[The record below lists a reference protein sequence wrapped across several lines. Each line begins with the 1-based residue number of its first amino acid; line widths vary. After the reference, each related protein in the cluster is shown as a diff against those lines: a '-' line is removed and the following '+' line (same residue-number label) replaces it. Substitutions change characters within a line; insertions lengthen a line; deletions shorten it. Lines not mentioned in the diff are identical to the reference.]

1 MTARAFGVVFDLD
14 GTLALG
20 DKQSDGYRPLP
31 GALDALAALRDV
43 GRPFAIF
50 TNGTNHTP
58 ADYVRKL
65 RAAGFDIE
73 DAAMLTPAVVAAE
86 SFVTKRFRRVLVL
99 GVEGVSQPL
108 IDAGIEVVR
117 PGEDGAERDVD
128 AILVGWHPGCVWGDI
143 DAACRLGWTGTP
155 LFAASTA
162 PFFATRGGRTVG
174 ISGPICA
181 AIKSVTRQRVTVV
194 GKPSLAALRVAA
206 RRVGVAPR
214 DLLVVGDDPGL
225 EIAMARAGGAY
236 AIGVTT
242 GLAGREAFAALPAG
256 RRPHLVVDTVADLVP
271 LLADRD
277 FTSVLAGSDP
287 DLLFAGATASRT

>member
-1 MTARAFGVVFDLD
+1 MTARDFGVVFDLD

-31 GALDALAALRDV
+31 GALDALATLRSA

-65 RAAGFDIE
+65 GAAGFDLG

-86 SFVTKRFRRVLVL
+86 LFATKRFRRVLVL
-99 GVEGVSQPL
+99 GVAGVSQPL
-108 IDAGIEVVR
+108 VDAGIEVVR
-117 PGEDGAERDVD
+117 PGEDGAETDVD
-128 AILVGWHPGCVWGDI
+128 AILVGWHPHCVWRDI
-143 DAACRLGWTGTP
+143 EAACRLGWTGTP

-242 GLAGREAFAALPAG
+242 GLAGRDAFAALPAG
-256 RRPHLVVDTVADLVP
+256 RRPHLVVDAVADLVL

-277 FTSVLAGSDP
+277 AKALLAGHESES
-287 DLLFAGATASRT
+287 LLAGAAASRT